1 MMNLSMRMI
10 TYDIVL
16 GFKLDTQNKSLRFS
30 MFNGCT
36 DIRRI
41 KMEKRIETAVNLILF
56 ISLFATAW
64 DLSLVRSFSW

>member
-1 MMNLSMRMI
+1 MSLSPLMI
-10 TYDIVL
+10 LYVIL
-16 GFKLDTQNKSLRFS
+16 LRFKLNKQNKSLRFS

-41 KMEKRIETAVNLILF
+41 RMEKRIETAVNIIVF

-64 DLSLVRSFSW
+64 DLSLVRAFNW

>member
-1 MMNLSMRMI
+1 
-10 TYDIVL
+10 
-16 GFKLDTQNKSLRFS
+16 

-41 KMEKRIETAVNLILF
+41 KMEKRIETAVNIIVF

-64 DLSLVRSFSW
+64 DLSLVRAFNW